1 MKKEEYTMSSLLPF
15 KKRAWDMGREMWDTF
30 DDFFNDRFFAPVRSD
45 IHQFRT
51 DIKDSGD
58 HYVIEAELP
67 GFNKEDIQIEYS
79 QDYLTISAKREAEMK
94 EEKEN
99 FIRQERH
106 FGEFV
111 RRFYVADIDEDK
123 IDATFKNGILTL
135 NCPKLENSTANRK
148 RIEIHE

>member
-1 MKKEEYTMSSLLPF
+1 MNNLSPF

-30 DDFFNDRFFAPVRSD
+30 DDFFNDHFFAPVRSD

-51 DIKDSGD
+51 DVKDSGD
-58 HYVIEAELP
+58 HYTIEAELP
-67 GFNKEDIQIEYS
+67 GFNKEDIKVDYS
-79 QDYLTISAKREAEMK
+79 QSYLTISAQRNTEAK

-99 FIRQERH
+99 FIRQERS

-111 RRFYVADIDEDK
+111 RRFYVEDIDEAK

-135 NCPKLENSTANRK
+135 NCPKLAISSTDHKQIA
-148 RIEIHE
+148 IH